1 MHSKDQVKDALAQI
15 NLFEGCADETL
26 AAIAKIAVEL
36 NLEKGQILYKPGD
49 NAANLYILV
58 DGIVTFISQSGLEF
72 LNVQRVMD
80 RSRVFGWVALVP
92 EHTRRIGTAQCL
104 EESNILSI
112 NGDQLLEILDGDTRS
127 GYSVMRRLCT
137 MIASTIDGKQ

>member
-1 MHSKDQVKDALAQI
+1 MLTKDQVKETLGQI
-15 NLFEGCADETL
+15 NLFEGCSDQTL
-26 AAIAKIAVEL
+26 ADIAKIAVEL

-104 EESNILSI
+104 EDSNILSI
-112 NGDQLLEILDGDTRS
+112 NGDQLLEILDKDTHS
-127 GYSVMRRLCT
+127 GYSVMRRLST